1 MPDHV
6 IPAASEFPVRNVT
19 ESAGATAALGA
30 AAARLLQGGETLLL
44 FGPLGAGKTCFVQ
57 GLCRELNVRE
67 DVISPS
73 FTLANRYCGRLV
85 VHHLDFYRIGP
96 EDDLMDIGV
105 DELLDEV
112 SAGESVLVAEWPGR
126 LVPLLPTR
134 LEWLVLPGAGAEE
147 RIWHVR
153 GVPTLPGAWRRLL
166 VGEEWP
172 C

>member
-1 MPDHV
+1 MPEHV
-6 IPAASEFPVRNVT
+6 IPTANDFSVQSVCP
-19 ESAGATAALGA
+19 SADATAALGA
-30 AAARLLQGGETLLL
+30 AAARLLRGGETLLL

-57 GLCRELNVRE
+57 GLCRELNVHE

-73 FTLANRYCGRLV
+73 FTLANRYRGRLV

-96 EDDLMDIGV
+96 DDDLMDIGV

-112 SAGESVLVAEWPGR
+112 TAGDAVLIAEWPNR
-126 LVPLLPTR
+126 LVPLVPTR

-153 GVPTLPGAWRRLL
+153 GFPVLPTEWRGLL
-166 VGEEWP
+166 TAEDGM